1 MKTANVIEVF
11 MNDDNPYELSSIL
24 VNIKNGGSN
33 HSIQR
38 KAIPLNP
45 TSYAVPI
52 VGEQVY
58 VIRAESSNSS
68 LGNSGDGQYYYIN
81 SLASH
86 CNLNIN
92 IFPDLHAIGP
102 SNIGNDYDQVSLGVP
117 NVSSGLSN
125 KPKLGEGFSENDTVQ
140 PIQPFVGDVIHQGR
154 FGQSIRFGYTPITI
168 NSSKK
173 PTWKS
178 ADAKA
183 PITIIRNGGEDSTYN
198 KFTIEDINDDD
209 SSIWL
214 GSKQTI
220 GLKPSNGFSLGVIP
234 QNVYN
239 KPQLVFN
246 SDRVV
251 INSKS
256 DSVLISGAKSVNI
269 STPSWKADMD
279 VMFNQIEALKNQ
291 IQAINNALIPL
302 ASGLT
307 AIPLTTAVGT
317 PLTNATARITTELV
331 KITTQLQL
339 MKQ

>member
-1 MKTANVIEVF
+1 

-45 TSYAVPI
+45 TSYTVPV

-81 SLASH
+81 PLASH
-86 CNLNIN
+86 CNLNVN
-92 IFPDLHAIGP
+92 IFPNLHAIGP
-102 SNIGNDYDQVSLGVP
+102 SNAGSDYGQVSLGVP

-125 KPKLGEGFSENDTVQ
+125 KPKLGEGFSENDKVQ

-154 FGQSIRFGYTPITI
+154 FGQSIRFGYTPTTI

-178 ADAKA
+178 TDSKA

-198 KFTIEDINDDD
+198 KFTIEDINEDD

-220 GLKPSNGFSLGVIP
+220 GLTPSNSFTLGVTPTNLYKNP
-234 QNVYN
+234 QIV
-239 KPQLVFN
+239 LN
-246 SDRVV
+246 SDRIVL
-251 INSKS
+251 NSKS
-256 DSVLISGAKSVNI
+256 DSVLISGDKSVNV
-269 STPSWKADMD
+269 STPNWKADMD
-279 VMFNQIEALKNQ
+279 VIFSQLEELKNQ
-291 IQAINNALIPL
+291 VLAINNALIPL
-302 ASGLT
+302 GAGLSG
-307 AIPLTTAVGT
+307 IPLTAPLGA
-317 PLTNATARITTELV
+317 PLTQATSQVATKLIE
-331 KITTQLQL
+331 ITTQLTL